1 MYMHYKIKLADKAAF
16 LNRVEKQGITVDSF
30 DITDN
35 KLKGYF
41 EFDVED
47 PELNVLIKQIL
58 QPSDISRLK
67 EHITN
72 IIYKELTRK

>member
-1 MYMHYKIKLADKAAF
+1 MHYKIKLADKAAF
-16 LNRVEKQGITVDSF
+16 LNRMEKQGITVDSF

-47 PELNVLIKQIL
+47 PELNSLIKSIL
-58 QPSDISRLK
+58 KPSDISKLK
-67 EHITN
+67 EYLAKVISEEIKN
-72 IIYKELTRK
+72 F